1 MEEILKGLK
10 QRPPFLFVDE
20 IVERGPNHIH
30 TRKYV
35 KADEYYFRGHFP
47 ENPIMPGVLLQ
58 ECAFQS
64 GSLILVDEKNENK
77 TGVVSRVSDVKFRS
91 LVRPGDIV
99 DIKVE
104 LKNHLSGAYFFE
116 ARLFV
121 ENKRVCQL
129 NFTCNLVDNNV

>member
-1 MEEILKGLK
+1 MDEIQEGLK

-20 IVERGPNHIH
+20 IVERGAQHIH

-35 KADEYYFRGHFP
+35 KADEYYFKGHFP
-47 ENPIMPGVLLQ
+47 GNPIMPGVLLQ

-64 GSLILVDEKNENK
+64 GSLILVNEKAGNK

-91 LVRPGDIV
+91 LVRPGDVI

-104 LKNHLSGAYFFE
+104 LKEELSGAYFFE

-129 NFTCNLVDNNV
+129 NFTCNLVEN